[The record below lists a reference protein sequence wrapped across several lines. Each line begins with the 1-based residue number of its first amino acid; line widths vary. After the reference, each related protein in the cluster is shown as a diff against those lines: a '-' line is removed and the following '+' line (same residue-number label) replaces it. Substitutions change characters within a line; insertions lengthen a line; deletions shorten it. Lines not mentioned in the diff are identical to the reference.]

1 MANIELMKTN
11 LAKNEEKLAKKV
23 ALLSKYESRKAKH
36 SAEWEK
42 LYGESFADSMKFI
55 YSSEGNLSVWEKI
68 RKHYGEKAYEIYD
81 KLYPLTREDDY
92 WNPINQTKNGI
103 KELEERCQKYRD
115 SIAEEEK
122 KNADRIASMNAH
134 TTSINGKDVNVIVE
148 FLNNWEVKVTDHLMK
163 VFDKYV
169 NEADAWWNENVAS
182 LDEYKFEHTSCF
194 HADYDKLE
202 ELWAKSKYIEFYP
215 TWKDYDREGYF
226 NKKKSPCYNMIN
238 EVINEAKE
246 MYDVIFSP
254 KTIEKYAKTL
264 HNPSKEIYE
273 TNMRKAIANEKN
285 RKYDQLI
292 EDVEHIVGKII
303 DMSHIKVGVKG
314 DLEGYVIGDKGE
326 CELWTKGCGG
336 FNENVIVNVKH
347 GQCFHFRF
355 YVRKRA

>member
-23 ALLSKYESRKAKH
+23 ALLAKYESRKAKH

-42 LYGESFADSMKFI
+42 LYGESFADSMKFV
-55 YSSEGNLSVWEKI
+55 YSSEEGNLSVWQKI
-68 RKHYGEKAYEIYD
+68 RNHYGEKAYEIYD

-92 WNPINQTKNGI
+92 WNPINQTKKGI

-169 NEADAWWNENVAS
+169 NEADAWWNENVKCLA
-182 LDEYKFEHTSCF
+182 EYKFENTWGI
-194 HADYDKLE
+194 DRNELE
-202 ELWAKSKYIEFYP
+202 ELWAKSEYTKFYP
-215 TWKDYDREGYF
+215 TWVDYNRKGCSRRD
-226 NKKKSPCYNMIN
+226 PCYNAIK
-238 EVINEAKE
+238 EVIDEAKE
-246 MYDVIFSP
+246 MYDMIFSP

-264 HNPSKEIYE
+264 HKPSKEVYE

-292 EDVEHIVGKII
+292 EDVESIVGKII

-314 DLEGYVIGDKGE
+314 DLEGYVIGDKAE
-326 CELWTKGCGG
+326 CRLWTKGCGG

-355 YVRKRA
+355 YVKRKM

>member
-23 ALLSKYESRKAKH
+23 ALLGKYELRKTKL

-42 LYGESFADSMKFI
+42 LYGESFADSMKFV

-68 RKHYGEKAYEIYD
+68 RKHYDEKAYEIYD
-81 KLYPLTREDDY
+81 KLYSLTREDDY
-92 WNPINQTKNGI
+92 WNPINQTKKGI

-148 FLNNWEVKVTDHLMK
+148 FLNKWEEKVTTNLMK
-163 VFDKYV
+163 VFDFYV
-169 NEADAWWNENVAS
+169 AESENWYNANVKGLA
-182 LDEYKFEHTSCF
+182 EYKFENTWGI
-194 HADYDKLE
+194 DRNELE
-202 ELWAKSKYIEFYP
+202 ELWAKSEYTKFYP
-215 TWKDYDREGYF
+215 TWVDYNRKGCSRRD
-226 NKKKSPCYNMIN
+226 PCYNAIK
-238 EVINEAKE
+238 EVIAEAKE
-246 MYDVIFSP
+246 TYESMFHP
-254 KTIEKYAKTL
+254 KTIEKYAKTR
-264 HNPSKEIYE
+264 HNPNRETFE
-273 TNMRKAIANEKN
+273 TNMRKAIENEKN

-292 EDVEHIVGKII
+292 EDVESIVGKII
-303 DMSHIKVGVKG
+303 DMSHIKVGVNG
-314 DLEGYVIGDKGE
+314 DLEGYVVGDKGE

-355 YVRKRA
+355 YVRKRV

>member
-23 ALLSKYESRKAKH
+23 ALLAKYESRKAKH

-42 LYGESFADSMKFI
+42 LYGESFADSMKFV
-55 YSSEGNLSVWEKI
+55 YSSEEGNLSVWQKI
-68 RKHYGEKAYEIYD
+68 RNHYGEKAYEIYD

-134 TTSINGKDVNVIVE
+134 TTSINGKNVNVIVE
-148 FLNNWEVKVTDHLMK
+148 FLNNWEAKVTDHLMK

-169 NEADAWWNENVAS
+169 NEADAWWNENVKCLA
-182 LDEYKFEHTSCF
+182 EYKFENTWGI
-194 HADYDKLE
+194 DRNELE
-202 ELWAKSKYIEFYP
+202 ELWAKSEYTKFYP
-215 TWKDYDREGYF
+215 TWVDYNRKGCSRRD
-226 NKKKSPCYNMIN
+226 PCYNAIK
-238 EVINEAKE
+238 EVIDEAKE
-246 MYDVIFSP
+246 MYDMIFSP

-264 HNPSKEIYE
+264 HKPSKEVYE
-273 TNMRKAIANEKN
+273 TNMRKTIANEKN

-303 DMSHIKVGVKG
+303 DMSHIKVGIKG
-314 DLEGYVIGDKGE
+314 DLEGYVIGTDGE